1 MTKSLFSSKVLSW
14 SLLGLLSIVWG
25 SSFILIKKA
34 LIAFSPLQVGAG
46 RVVIAFIA
54 FTPLF
59 IYHFNKIPWNKVKP
73 LFAIGLLG
81 SGLPAVLYAI
91 AQTHI
96 ASGVAGLLNA
106 LTPIFTFLLAIMVFG
121 RSFSWKHL
129 LGISLGFLG
138 TLTIFCTKQDGL
150 GHFPFSYGLLIVLAT
165 FCYGISANT
174 VGRYLQDVPPI
185 IISTVSFS
193 LVGPWM
199 LIYLLGTDFLDV
211 INQHP
216 EGGVSFAALL
226 VLSLVGT
233 FGANILFFKL
243 IQITDPVFSSSVSF
257 ITPIVAFM
265 WGFLDGE
272 YFSFY
277 FFLALIMILTGLF
290 LIKFTDK

>member
-1 MTKSLFSSKVLSW
+1 M
-14 SLLGLLSIVWG
+14 WG

-46 RVVIAFIA
+46 RVVIAFLA
-54 FTPLF
+54 FMPLLM
-59 IYHFNKIPWNKVKP
+59 YHFKQIPWSKVKP
-73 LFAIGLLG
+73 LLVVGFMG
-81 SGLPAVLYAI
+81 SALPAILYAI

-106 LTPIFTFLLAIMVFG
+106 LTPIFTFLLAIMFFG

-138 TLTIFCTKQDGL
+138 TLLIFFTKQGAT
-150 GHFPFSYGLLIVLAT
+150 GSFPLNYGLLIVLAT
-165 FCYGISANT
+165 FCYGISGNT
-174 VGRYLQDVPPI
+174 VGRYLQNVSPI

-193 LVGPWM
+193 IVGPWM
-199 LIYLLGTDFLDV
+199 FIYLLNSNFLAV
-211 INQHP
+211 ISTHP
-216 EGGVSFAALL
+216 DSVVSLAALL

-233 FGANILFFKL
+233 FGANMIFFKL

-257 ITPIVAFM
+257 LTPIVALA

-272 YFSFY
+272 YFSIY
-277 FFLALIMILTGLF
+277 FFIALLLILTGVF
-290 LIKFTDK
+290 LIKFVDK